1 MKNDIG
7 ILIHSQF
14 SEAERKFLTR
24 EIIDHVVHLYNE
36 IAFDYEANV
45 FERVHHVDLFFQ
57 KGFDSYIDS
66 QEVCDQLTL
75 ELKKDS
81 ISIEEKHLLKIIR
94 IIREKSRE

>member
-14 SEAERKFLTR
+14 SESERKFLTK
-24 EIIDHVVHLYNE
+24 EIIEHVVYLYNE

-57 KGFDSYIDS
+57 KGFDYYIDS
-66 QEVCDQLTL
+66 KEVCDQLTI

-81 ISIEEKHLLKIIR
+81 ISIEEDHLLKIIS
-94 IIREKSRE
+94 IIRAKSNE